1 MGIKLNAKILIAG
14 LGCSQAVAAA
24 WLDPMQTAVDKFG
37 ISESREGLASFLANV
52 GVESNGLTA
61 LVENLNYSAQG
72 LANTFPSRYAVD
84 PHTALKIPNAL
95 ANQIARNPK
104 LIANTT
110 YANRLGNGDVS
121 SGDGWKYR
129 GEGPIQLT
137 GKSNIQAFFEAAGL
151 PLDTDPE
158 TLQKPENGALSAA
171 YFFTQRSNAFKAAA
185 AGDFDGSVKAVNGA
199 LPCPANQGGRRLALY
214 EAALEVIPEPT
225 PAKAPAPV
233 KQTAAPAAP
242 KNPETETKAH
252 DAPAKAPAT
261 PDPAKETQDQKKD

>member
-1 MGIKLNAKILIAG
+1 MGIKLNAKILTAG
-14 LGCSQAVAAA
+14 TGCSQAVADD
-24 WLDPMQTAVDKFG
+24 WLDSMQAAVDKFG
-37 ISESREGLASFLANV
+37 ISESREGLAAFLANV

-95 ANQIARNPK
+95 AKQIQRNPK

-110 YANRLGNGDVS
+110 YANRLGNGDVN

-151 PLDTDPE
+151 PLEADPE
-158 TLQKPENGALSAA
+158 TLQKPENGSMSAA
-171 YFFTQRSNAFKAAA
+171 YFFTQRSKAFKVAAT
-185 AGDFDGSVKAVNGA
+185 GNFDGSVKEVNGS
-199 LPCPANQGGRRLALY
+199 LPCPANQGDRRRALY
-214 EAALEVIPEPT
+214 AAALEVIPEPT
-225 PAKAPAPV
+225 PAKAPAPAPA
-233 KQTAAPAAP
+233 KAPAAP
-242 KNPETETKAH
+242 KNPETETKAP